1 MTTIQP
7 TTKHQDDYMLRRMLT
22 LPTCAALTFLSACAD
37 DTAAAVPESAMSR
50 ADVEEI
56 VRAYIIDN
64 PEIIVEA
71 MQVLNERN
79 NRKAAESLASDPR
92 DFSVGPADA
101 PVTIVE
107 FFDYKCGYCRM
118 SLDWV
123 MEQVEKSDGQIRVVF
138 KEFPILSDQSRTA
151 AMAALASMD
160 QDKYLEFH
168 QKLMRYSGQLDREK
182 VLELAGEVGLNTAK
196 LEKRMDSPEIVEHLQ
211 DIRQE
216 AQAFGADATPSFFVN
231 GKLIQGF
238 DKRNLEE
245 TINSALEG

>member
-1 MTTIQP
+1 
-7 TTKHQDDYMLRRMLT
+7 
-22 LPTCAALTFLSACAD
+22 
-37 DTAAAVPESAMSR
+37 
-50 ADVEEI
+50 
-56 VRAYIIDN
+56 
-64 PEIIVEA
+64 
-71 MQVLNERN
+71 
-79 NRKAAESLASDPR
+79 
-92 DFSVGPADA
+92 
-101 PVTIVE
+101 
-107 FFDYKCGYCRM
+107 
-118 SLDWV
+118 
-123 MEQVEKSDGQIRVVF
+123 
-138 KEFPILSDQSRTA
+138 
-151 AMAALASMD
+151 MD